1 MATTLLI
8 WITRVLAL
16 LLVTVSVLP
25 MIPSGHW
32 WVRLW
37 EFPRLQLTWALV
49 LPLVLLALPA
59 WWNRPRT
66 EHAAWVAVI
75 LVAGGLQLSHIL
87 PYTPIWPTEV
97 PAAEVQPAEEQTTL
111 KVLTSN
117 ITYTNDHYAELL
129 ALVQR
134 EDPDI
139 LLLIEVDNAWAEEL
153 APLDQHYAHRVGE
166 VRGEGL
172 GVMLWS
178 RFPLLEQ
185 EIKHLV
191 SDRRPSVFVTLDI
204 PGIGPVRYIGTHP
217 VPPGL
222 KGQIA
227 SIGEKTDR
235 RDSRVRD
242 AELMLVARHVQK
254 DSDNRWIV
262 TGDFNDVAW
271 SDTTRLFADL
281 SDLKDPRRGRRLLT
295 SYPADRPLWRYPID
309 HLYVSDGF
317 HLLDLGRLRVP
328 GSDHFA
334 VTATLAVARK
344 DHKKP
349 QASAEEKKQ
358 AQEMV
363 EEGAEDAAEHGVSST
378 QHSQEGPE
386 SEESGP

>member
-1 MATTLLI
+1 MAAKLLLWAIRVLTLLM
-8 WITRVLAL
+8 VA
-16 LLVTVSVLP
+16 VSVLP
-25 MIPSGHW
+25 MISSGHW

-37 EFPRLQLTWALV
+37 EFPRLQLTLALV
-49 LPLVLLALPA
+49 VPLVMLAVHR
-59 WWNRPRT
+59 WWSRPRT
-66 EHAAWVAVI
+66 EHAVWVAVI
-75 LVAGGLQLSHIL
+75 LATGGWQLSHIL
-87 PYTPIWPTEV
+87 PFTPVWPTEV
-97 PAAEVQPAEEQTTL
+97 PSAEFQLDEAETPL
-111 KVLTSN
+111 KVLTAN
-117 ITYTNDHYAELL
+117 VTYTNDHYAELL
-129 ALVQR
+129 AMVQR
-134 EDPDI
+134 EDPDL
-139 LLLIEVDNAWAEEL
+139 LLLIEVDNAWAEKL

-166 VRGEGL
+166 VRSEGL
-172 GVMLWS
+172 GLMLWS

-185 EIKHLV
+185 EVKHLI
-191 SDRRPSVFVTLDI
+191 SDRRPSIFVTLDV

-222 KGQIA
+222 EGQITPND
-227 SIGEKTDR
+227 ETTDR

-254 DSDNRWIV
+254 DADNRWIV

-309 HLYVSDGF
+309 HLFVSDGF
-317 HLLDLGRLRVP
+317 HLIDLDRVRVL

-344 DHKKP
+344 DDKKP
-349 QASAEEKKQ
+349 KASAEDEEQ

-363 EEGAEDAAEHGVSST
+363 EEGAEDATEHGVSST
-378 QHSQEGPE
+378 NPGDTGE
-386 SEESGP
+386 